1 MFDIGFGEFLVIAV
15 IGLFLF
21 GPDRLPKAVGD
32 AARMLRQL
40 REMSARAR
48 SEISEAVGPELSGL
62 DISSLNPRKIVT
74 SALFDEPT
82 TTSQSA
88 SATVRMNAPLAA
100 GELPPWDSDA
110 T

>member
-1 MFDIGFGEFLVIAV
+1 MFDIGFGEMIVILLIA
-15 IGLFLF
+15 LFLF
-21 GPDRLPKAVGD
+21 GPDRLPKAAAD

-48 SEISEAVGPELSGL
+48 SEISEVVGPELSGL
-62 DISSLNPRKIVT
+62 DINSLNPRKIVS
-74 SALFDEPT
+74 SALFDEPA

-88 SATVRMNAPLAA
+88 NATVRMNAPLAP